1 MKIIPDDYKRLERL
15 ILETVREYKI
25 HSISD
30 YNVSQV
36 RYVWDILHAT
46 TDRLQ
51 FNQRIED
58 YLFIR
63 GLYDRLND
71 DHITTALK
79 RILCEKDI
87 IT

>member
-1 MKIIPDDYKRLERL
+1 MLNDYKRLERL
-15 ILETVREYKI
+15 ILETVRDYKI
-25 HSISD
+25 NSISE

-36 RYVWDILHAT
+36 RYVWDIFHAT

-51 FNQRIED
+51 LTQHIED

-79 RILCEKDI
+79 RILCKKDI